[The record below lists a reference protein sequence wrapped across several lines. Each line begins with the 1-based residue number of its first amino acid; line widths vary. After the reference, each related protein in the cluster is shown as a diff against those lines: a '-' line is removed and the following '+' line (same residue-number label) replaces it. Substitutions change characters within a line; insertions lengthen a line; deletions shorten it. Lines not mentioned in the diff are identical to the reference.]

1 MVIPSAQTSHDW
13 LSQNALRTMQ
23 LTRRQTMKRASE
35 FAMVRTEG
43 SSDSGRFLVLSTCP
57 LPGGAEA
64 ESHFGII
71 TTKRVG
77 HAVTRNLLRRRVREI
92 LRAHGDPLAR
102 GLYVVLI
109 LRNRAA
115 LADYAGLEKDFLKL
129 LARRKRALSTSC

>member
-1 MVIPSAQTSHDW
+1 
-13 LSQNALRTMQ
+13 MQ

-43 SSDSGRFLVLSTCP
+43 SSDSGRFLVLSTCA
-57 LPGGAEA
+57 LPAGANA
-64 ESHFGII
+64 SSRFGII

-92 LRAHGDPLAR
+92 LRAHGDPLAK
-102 GLYVVLI
+102 GHYIVLI

-115 LADYAGLEKDFLKL
+115 WADYSALEKDFLKL
-129 LARRKRALSTSC
+129 LARWQRAHTIA